1 LPGAHRFARR
11 SPSRGVYLWESREAA
26 ERMYS
31 AEWRTMIAD
40 RYGTAPQILFRDAR
54 HRRQRRAGLGGSR
67 RVARPDRFGMTP
79 ENRRFVRTAL
89 AILGLM
95 ALSTTVVWVAVF
107 MFVRPAKG
115 ETIDL
120 SMVRVADSAYKGFNA
135 WRLGEWTR

>member
-1 LPGAHRFARR
+1 
-11 SPSRGVYLWESREAA
+11 
-26 ERMYS
+26 
-31 AEWRTMIAD
+31 
-40 RYGTAPQILFRDAR
+40 
-54 HRRQRRAGLGGSR
+54 
-67 RVARPDRFGMTP
+67 MTP

-135 WRLGEWTR
+135 WRLREWTR